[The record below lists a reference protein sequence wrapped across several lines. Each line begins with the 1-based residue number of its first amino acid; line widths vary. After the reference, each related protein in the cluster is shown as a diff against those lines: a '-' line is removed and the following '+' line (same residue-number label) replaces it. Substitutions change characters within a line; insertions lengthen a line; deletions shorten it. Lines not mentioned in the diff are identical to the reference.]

1 MSDLYKQ
8 IENAVKCAMAAEVA
22 SKVQSQM
29 AWVTANLL
37 PLAKRADPNMT
48 ADQGMAGM
56 LLAITVALDNADAQR
71 VQYNE
76 LCAAHERVVGELEA
90 LRCRQHTQVTADMAV
105 GSQLRRM
112 AAHYVV
118 VTDRT
123 KDTTIVNMLDD
134 KLREQRKQLSVLQE
148 ENRQLRAQTSEA
160 KALAKA
166 GASGVDDENQVVA
179 KYTEMVEALKC
190 MPMVGTVLDTKDHK
204 EFMSGLWRVIRQA
217 QRDSLVIQAI
227 NRSLTLG

>member
-1 MSDLYKQ
+1 MSDLYKR

-29 AWVTANLL
+29 AWVTAGLL
-37 PLAKRADPNMT
+37 PLAQRVDPNMT

-56 LLAITVALDNADAQR
+56 LLAITVALDNADLWR
-71 VQYNE
+71 
-76 LCAAHERVVGELEA
+76 ERCLQSA
-90 LRCRQHTQVTADMAV
+90 PVTARPLLRSRLRDMAA
-105 GSQLRRM
+105 Q
-112 AAHYVV
+112 YVA
-118 VTDRT
+118 VTDST
-123 KDTTIVNMLDD
+123 SSDEVVSKLDD
-134 KLREQRKQLSVLQE
+134 KLREQCKQLSVLQE

-160 KALAKA
+160 KALVKA